1 MKVHTNMW
9 SFRKYS
15 AFCGFVGLNSH
26 HAPSPPR
33 KSSAIQFFFQ
43 RQLSSLQQHYPDHRH
58 YIDYSKSSL
67 LIVNCAQTS
76 CPSASCPPSGTSY
89 LYPDQLRHQEA
100 DKDECKH
107 CRTIAGKYRAT
118 NPKKL
123 SLCLYFAGYKA
134 SEQAWRPAKTKKRN
148 LPMQTKYEAMRK
160 ISFSKGFFYDMRF
173 FKKVQ

>member
-1 MKVHTNMW
+1 MEPKGHEGAHKHVEL
-9 SFRKYS
+9 SKILGVLRI
-15 AFCGFVGLNSH
+15 CGTQQS
-26 HAPSPPR
+26 PCTPPPPPR

-89 LYPDQLRHQEA
+89 LYPEQLRHQKA

-107 CRTIAGKYRAT
+107 CRTIAGKYRET

-134 SEQAWRPAKTKKRN
+134 SE
-148 LPMQTKYEAMRK
+148 
-160 ISFSKGFFYDMRF
+160 
-173 FKKVQ
+173 

>member
-1 MKVHTNMW
+1 MEPKGHEGAHKHVEL
-9 SFRKYS
+9 SKIL
-15 AFCGFVGLNSH
+15 GLFTDLWASTVTMH
-26 HAPSPPR
+26 PPPPR

-76 CPSASCPPSGTSY
+76 CPSASFPPSGTSY
-89 LYPDQLRHQEA
+89 LYPEQLRHQKA

-123 SLCLYFAGYKA
+123 SLCMYFAGYKA
-134 SEQAWRPAKTKKRN
+134 SE
-148 LPMQTKYEAMRK
+148 
-160 ISFSKGFFYDMRF
+160 
-173 FKKVQ
+173 

>member
-1 MKVHTNMW
+1 MLHSPLNLKLLICAYDLRPYNIIAKRILWSLKVMKVHTNMW

-89 LYPDQLRHQEA
+89 LYPDQLRHQKA

-134 SEQAWRPAKTKKRN
+134 SE
-148 LPMQTKYEAMRK
+148 
-160 ISFSKGFFYDMRF
+160 
-173 FKKVQ
+173 

>member
-1 MKVHTNMW
+1 MTSDLIIHKILPREFYGAERSWRCTQTCG
-9 SFRKYS
+9 
-15 AFCGFVGLNSH
+15 AFENTRRFADLWDSTVTMH
-26 HAPSPPR
+26 PPPPPR

-89 LYPDQLRHQEA
+89 LYPEQLRHQKA

-134 SEQAWRPAKTKKRN
+134 SE
-148 LPMQTKYEAMRK
+148 
-160 ISFSKGFFYDMRF
+160 
-173 FKKVQ
+173 

>member
-1 MKVHTNMW
+1 MEPKGHEGAHKHVELSKILGVFGIWGTQ
-9 SFRKYS
+9 
-15 AFCGFVGLNSH
+15 
-26 HAPSPPR
+26 PSPRPPPPPPR

-89 LYPDQLRHQEA
+89 LYPEQLRHQKA

-107 CRTIAGKYRAT
+107 CRTIAGKYRET

-134 SEQAWRPAKTKKRN
+134 SE
-148 LPMQTKYEAMRK
+148 
-160 ISFSKGFFYDMRF
+160 
-173 FKKVQ
+173 